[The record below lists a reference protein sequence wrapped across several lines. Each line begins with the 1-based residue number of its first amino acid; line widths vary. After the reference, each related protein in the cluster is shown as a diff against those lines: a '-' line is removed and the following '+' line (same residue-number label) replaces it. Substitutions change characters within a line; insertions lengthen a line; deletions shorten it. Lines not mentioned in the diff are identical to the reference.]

1 VPYPLSLGQ
10 VQCSISPLYSLCVMM
25 VHCLFFSF
33 VGQFDYG
40 CCSQAQEM
48 ISVINYLPCFGEW
61 LITCPISTS
70 CFSSVCLLMVHAE
83 ISSLLLPLSPA
94 HFQHSQPLCYCARLQ
109 FTVCCS
115 VFFGGRVSL
124 PRGFAGLSQRWLR
137 EFCVLCGAHL
147 FSLLNVSQTGLEL
160 VVAAAASGAALKI
173 SQCNVLWE
181 SFPQFRGSGCQR
193 FDSGW
198 CFISA

>member
-83 ISSLLLPLSPA
+83 ISSLLLPLSSV
-94 HFQHSQPLCYCARLQ
+94 HFQQSRPFC
-109 FTVCCS
+109 
-115 VFFGGRVSL
+115 
-124 PRGFAGLSQRWLR
+124 
-137 EFCVLCGAHL
+137 CVLHYSLMCWFILGMAGGIPCDAWCSPVWCTECLTGRLGAN
-147 FSLLNVSQTGLEL
+147 S
-160 VVAAAASGAALKI
+160 
-173 SQCNVLWE
+173 
-181 SFPQFRGSGCQR
+181 GSGHGSSQV
-193 FDSGW
+193 FSV
-198 CFISA
+198 